1 MEITQQVRDY
11 AARLNEAAVELAEE
25 TTQVDPE
32 SDAGDAAAR
41 QAGMDDAREA
51 GMREMSA
58 KFREMGGEV
67 YVRAQ
72 TVAGGQRGPL
82 TDKKP

>member
-1 MEITQQVRDY
+1 
-11 AARLNEAAVELAEE
+11 
-25 TTQVDPE
+25 
-32 SDAGDAAAR
+32 
-41 QAGMDDAREA
+41 MDDAREA